1 MERQHFL
8 TALQNIL
15 NSEQSHE
22 QGQCTS
28 KSKAY
33 VLSNIELVLGAAPT
47 PASAPTCYRNT
58 VTVNYILNDVKDNL
72 ILNDDGL
79 YVNSERVQMIVV
91 KNNALPAFFQEITPS
106 KLGQF
111 KSLANYLI
119 LVDSIQFQFV
129 DELSNHTQNQNNSDI
144 QVQVLLNG
152 LPDIHQVEQQFYS
165 PAKIS
170 ALLDFLHDCKMDLF
184 DTKYVVNMQA
194 FIAQLKQN
202 GVKMPSLM
210 SARFHCTN
218 INMHE

>member
-1 MERQHFL
+1 MERQHLF

-28 KSKAY
+28 KSMAY
-33 VLSNIELVLGAAPT
+33 VLSNIELVLGAKT
-47 PASAPTCYRNT
+47 
-58 VTVNYILNDVKDNL
+58 TVNYILNDVKDNL
-72 ILNDDGL
+72 IFNNDGL
-79 YVNSERVQMIVV
+79 YIKDERVQIIVV
-91 KNNALPAFFQEITPS
+91 KNNALPSLFHEIDTS

-129 DELSNHTQNQNNSDI
+129 DELSNQFSHTQNQNNSNI

-170 ALLDFLHDCKMDLF
+170 ALLEFLHDCKMDLF
-184 DTKYVVNMQA
+184 DTQCVINMQA

-202 GVKMPSLM
+202 GVKMPFLS
-210 SARFHCTN
+210 SARFHYID